1 MELPLQ
7 TTVVEVVE
15 VDEDIVLTELSE
27 FVDSPSANL
36 SKASQALFLLSD
48 DSPLILAFSAAKYLF
63 LKGLGAEVEEVDPE
77 EGSGLELPLE
87 P

>member
-63 LKGLGAEVEEVDPE
+63 LKGFGAEVEPE